1 MSDCCKSN
9 ELSSGT
15 SKIVTCPSCNEAGNK
30 VKIITLKS
38 LLKPIALNSL
48 NANLDHY
55 FCSTSDCE
63 VVYFDSDQK
72 SYVKTDSKVPVFQKD
87 SSFDVPVCYCFDW
100 TKEKL
105 QQAIKNDLASQPV
118 EQIRQNIKANRCGC
132 EVNNPQGSCCLANVT
147 KFLNQLL

>member
-1 MSDCCKSN
+1 MGDCCKSN
-9 ELSSGT
+9 DLSSET
-15 SKIVTCPSCNEAGNK
+15 SKLVACPSCNEAGNK

-38 LLKPIALNSL
+38 LLKPAALNSL
-48 NANLDHY
+48 NPNLNHY
-55 FCSTSDCE
+55 FCSTPYCE
-63 VVYFDSDQK
+63 VVYFDSEQK
-72 SYVKTDSKVPVFQKD
+72 LYTKSDSKVPVFQKD
-87 SSFDVPVCYCFDW
+87 YSFEVPVCYCFDW

-105 QQAIKNDLASQPV
+105 EQAIKNGLASQPV